1 LKFKSLDKAYKKFF
15 WFWNDIKWILY
26 KRSVSDSNAD
36 SLEEITIGITTF
48 MERFESCFK
57 PLLKK
62 LVVLFPD
69 TEIIVTANGHYRK
82 KEQLKYIS
90 IIREHC
96 NKYSNVRSIFFTEP
110 QGLSLLWNIVISR
123 ASTSKIL
130 LLNDDINICL
140 GFKKFI
146 LTSGIAN
153 MNIATINKTWS
164 HFFINK
170 QITDKIGLFD
180 EKLQEIG
187 GEDDDFS
194 ARLAIAGIKLDNFNT
209 NTITSK
215 NRKRLKRIKIN
226 SYGRVMDLQ
235 RGGYSTLNTEYLESK
250 WIMSESYFEG
260 STFVPNRKFK
270 YWKLRK

>member
-1 LKFKSLDKAYKKFF
+1 MKFKSLDKAYKKFF